1 MAKFVGLIVEQPKPV
16 EQNPTAPENKPV
28 EPILTQEKPVQR
40 TTQKKASS
48 GRKTATTSNKK
59 GT

>member
-1 MAKFVGLIVEQPKPV
+1 MKFIGLIVEQPKPV
-16 EQNPTAPENKPV
+16 EQQSTAPEKKPV
-28 EPILTQEKPVQR
+28 EPISTQEKPVQR
-40 TTQKKASS
+40 PTPKKASS